1 MKKAE
6 YSELT
11 KNGMY
16 NEGHVKELIEF
27 IEKETDNLSL
37 NLDYNSIRDL
47 IIHWTNENQKYIL
60 YRHYIMCLSLSKIA
74 IETGRSIYDV
84 CKSHERA
91 LKRICKKYS
100 NNIYMEG

>member
-27 IEKETDNLSL
+27 IEKETDNSSL

-47 IIHWTNENQKYIL
+47 IMKWTNENQKYIL
-60 YRHYIMCLSLSKIA
+60 YRHYIMCISLSKIA

-84 CKSHERA
+84 CKYVRNI
-91 LKRICKKYS
+91 RIIFTWSDKK
-100 NNIYMEG
+100 

>member
-1 MKKAE
+1 MKKVE

-16 NEGHVKELIEF
+16 SEGHIKELIEF
-27 IEKETDNLSL
+27 IEKETGNTIPE
-37 NLDYNSIRDL
+37 LDYISIRDL
-47 IIHWTNENQKYIL
+47 FLNWTNKNQKYIL
-60 YRHYIMCLSLSKIA
+60 YRHYIKCLSLSRIA
-74 IETGRSIYDV
+74 SETGRSIYDV

-91 LKRICKKYS
+91 IRRICKKYS